1 MDLILW
7 RHAEAEDGFDDMAR
21 ALTPKGK
28 KQAAKMAQW
37 LTEHIPQPWTVIASP
52 ARRTQET
59 VSALNVPFETNQ
71 KCRPGA
77 HPDLILDVAGWPYA
91 EGSVIIVGHQPTLGL
106 SAALALTG
114 QPYPWSVR
122 KGAIIWLTSRD
133 REGVSPVQL
142 RACLSPDLIGD

>member
-7 RHAEAEDGFDDMAR
+7 RHAEAEDGFDDLAR

-28 KQAAKMAQW
+28 KQAARMAEW
-37 LTEHIPQPWTVIASP
+37 LTQNIPQPWTVIASP

-59 VSALNVPFETNQ
+59 VAALNVPFETHQ

-77 HPDLILDVAGWPYA
+77 HPETILEAAAWPYS
-91 EGSVIIVGHQPTLGL
+91 EGSVIIVGHQPTLGMA
-106 SAALALTG
+106 AALALTH
-114 QPYPWSVR
+114 QPYPWSLR
-122 KGAIIWLTSRD
+122 KGAMIWLTSRD

-142 RACLSPDLIGD
+142 RACLSPDLIGE

>member
-7 RHAEAEDGFDDMAR
+7 RHAEAEDGFDDLAR

-28 KQAAKMAQW
+28 KQASRMAQW
-37 LTEHIPQPWTVIASP
+37 LKENVPAPWTVIASP
-52 ARRTQET
+52 AKRTQET
-59 VSALNVPFETNQ
+59 VAALEVPFVTNHQ
-71 KCRPGA
+71 YRPGA
-77 HPDLILDVAGWPYA
+77 HPQTVLDESGWPYA
-91 EGSVIIVGHQPTLGL
+91 EGSVIIVGHQPTLGM

-114 QPYPWSVR
+114 QAYPWSVR

-142 RACLSPDLIGD
+142 RACLSPDLISD

>member
-21 ALTPKGK
+21 ALTPKGR
-28 KQAAKMAQW
+28 KQAARMAQW
-37 LTEHIPQPWTVIASP
+37 ISEHVPTPWTVIASP

-59 VSALNVPFETNQ
+59 VAALNVPFITHQ
-71 KCRPGA
+71 PCRPGA
-77 HPDLILDVAGWPYA
+77 HPDAILDAAAWPYA
-91 EGSVIIVGHQPTLGL
+91 QGSTIIVGHQPTLGQA
-106 SAALALTG
+106 AALALTG

-142 RACLSPDLIGD
+142 RACLSPDLLSD